1 MAETSG
7 VRLATAHAVPSEAN
21 AALPVASAVAMPMQ
35 HTVASAVAVPMQQ
48 SAAVTVAGI
57 ADEDISPLELW
68 RTHKCFHP
76 DKGVM
81 IYWLLLVGNV
91 VAIAGIIECVQFFT
105 PEGGFGEIFSPDE
118 TFNATRTEATFAAS
132 PTFISM
138 RIAEVF
144 IFGDCIKSFM
154 TAYRLEDG
162 SERARRQPACRYE
175 ARGRLETRSSMIKR
189 RYLTSWFAVDLLILV
204 SGGVAIMEAIGQDA
218 MGPMKML
225 RVLRAIRIIKAA
237 QDLQVGYLVWS
248 AIFCPQK
255 VPRNMA

>member
-7 VRLATAHAVPSEAN
+7 VVLSDAD

-35 HTVASAVAVPMQQ
+35 QTVASAVAVPMQQ
-48 SAAVTVAGI
+48 TAAVPVAGI

-81 IYWLLLVGNV
+81 IYWLFLVGNV
-91 VAIAGIIECVQFFT
+91 VAIAGIIECVHFFT
-105 PEGGFGEIFSPDE
+105 PEGGFGDIFFPDE
-118 TFNATRTEATFAAS
+118 TFNGTRTKATFAAS

-144 IFGDCIKSFM
+144 ILGDCIKSFM
-154 TAYRLEDG
+154 TAYRLKDG
-162 SERARRQPACRYE
+162 SERARHQLPCRYE

-204 SGGVAIMEAIGQDA
+204 SGGVAIMEAIGPDVVV
-218 MGPMKML
+218 GPMKML

-248 AIFCPQK
+248 AIMCPQK
-255 VPRNMA
+255 VPRNTA

>member
-1 MAETSG
+1 M
-7 VRLATAHAVPSEAN
+7 RLATAHAVPSDAN

-35 HTVASAVAVPMQQ
+35 HTVP
-48 SAAVTVAGI
+48 VAGI

-81 IYWLLLVGNV
+81 IYWLLLEGTV

-105 PEGGFGEIFSPDE
+105 PEGGLGEIFSPDE

-218 MGPMKML
+218 MGLMKML
-225 RVLRAIRIIKAA
+225 RVLIAIRIIKAA
-237 QDLQVGYLVWS
+237 QDLQVSYLVWS